1 MITQGQFNSFR
12 AHVMT
17 HLSSPTPAL
26 GVLAGIHPTMPYMT
40 TRLRGYT
47 PPRGSNELEDGDEDW
62 IPLHDGAEVKA
73 DEGNEEGKTLQD
85 QLEFQVSL

>member
-1 MITQGQFNSFR
+1 
-12 AHVMT
+12 
-17 HLSSPTPAL
+17 
-26 GVLAGIHPTMPYMT
+26 MPYMT

>member
-1 MITQGQFNSFR
+1 M
-12 AHVMT
+12 
-17 HLSSPTPAL
+17 LD
-26 GVLAGIHPTMPYMT
+26 GIHPTMPYMT

-62 IPLHDGAEVKA
+62 IPLHDGAEAKA

-85 QLEFQVSL
+85 QLEFQVSLQDNLAKGALKHKTKTN

>member
-1 MITQGQFNSFR
+1 M
-12 AHVMT
+12 
-17 HLSSPTPAL
+17 
-26 GVLAGIHPTMPYMT
+26 LAGIHPTMPYMT
-40 TRLRGYT
+40 TMLRGYT

-85 QLEFQVSL
+85 QLEFQVSLQDNLVKRALKHKTKTN

>member
-1 MITQGQFNSFR
+1 MITRGQFKSLR

-17 HLSSPTPAL
+17 HLSSPTPGL

-40 TRLRGYT
+40 TMLRGYT

-62 IPLHDGAEVKA
+62 FPLKTIEPSGLTNDKRR
-73 DEGNEEGKTLQD
+73 EGPCRINWR
-85 QLEFQVSL
+85 